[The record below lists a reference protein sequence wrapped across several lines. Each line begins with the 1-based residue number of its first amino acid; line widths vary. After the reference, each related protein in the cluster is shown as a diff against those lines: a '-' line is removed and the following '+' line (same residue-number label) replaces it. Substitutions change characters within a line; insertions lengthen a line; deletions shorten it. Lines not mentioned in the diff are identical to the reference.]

1 MTDVEESEYPMFDKH
16 TEALEIGFKDNMKIP
31 LKRLASFKTLI
42 GVISAIVSL
51 LIILFVVDFLVNKLA
66 ESGMTLSMPMLNL
79 LMLSIPAWTI
89 SFATVTALEK
99 KRKLNASGTAGI
111 LGRYVGVV
119 ISGIILM
126 TIIYAAV
133 YGIWFYLYGAMD
145 IDLVDS
151 YMIMVSFVALAA
163 ALGLFF
169 NALVVHALLAT
180 YLFLFILIPLVA
192 FFLGPYMGI
201 MELSESSS
209 YLPLVDTISSTATGG
224 FGGGTILTLLFF
236 VKSSEPVT
244 ASVFGSMVLSFGWAI
259 LFIALTI
266 FVQYR
271 REAKH
276 EQQ

>member
-111 LGRYVGVV
+111 LGRYAGVV

-163 ALGLFF
+163 ALGLFSGST
-169 NALVVHALLAT
+169 L
-180 YLFLFILIPLVA
+180 PRVA
-192 FFLGPYMGI
+192 SI
-201 MELSESSS
+201 
-209 YLPLVDTISSTATGG
+209 
-224 FGGGTILTLLFF
+224 
-236 VKSSEPVT
+236 
-244 ASVFGSMVLSFGWAI
+244 
-259 LFIALTI
+259 
-266 FVQYR
+266 
-271 REAKH
+271 
-276 EQQ
+276 